1 MRRRKKSKYA
11 GMSVPEA
18 VEAKHAARRKKRAR
32 RHAPERTPPW
42 NKPESTPA
50 ATFGGVRPY
59 GTSQPA
65 SPTQEERRLLAKW
78 EAYPDGARVVP
89 RWVGGRTHWVPTSTT
104 DKVECANVGS
114 LRAGECMLDRTDKV
128 SGTRKY
134 GKLPNG
140 KMELS
145 YTDLESMSI
154 NGR

>member
-1 MRRRKKSKYA
+1 MTTVSEIMEARVQARRRKRARKH
-11 GMSVPEA
+11 GDGRSVPWN
-18 VEAKHAARRKKRAR
+18 R
-32 RHAPERTPPW
+32 PDTPPS
-42 NKPESTPA
+42 PQY
-50 ATFGGVRPY
+50 GGMRPY
-59 GTSQPA
+59 GSTARAVS
-65 SPTQEERRLLAKW
+65 TREELAVLGKW

-89 RWVGGRTHWVPTSTT
+89 RWVGKRTHWVPTSTT